1 MNKSQL
7 MDIRYEATIIHK
19 LFETNSS
26 FHMKSHTTG
35 KVQFLF
41 FRRFLLILTKFSF
54 PEEDYI
60 YII

>member
-26 FHMKSHTTG
+26 FHMK
-35 KVQFLF
+35 
-41 FRRFLLILTKFSF
+41 
-54 PEEDYI
+54 
-60 YII
+60 